1 MKILVFVMFF
11 GILQLTAWGQEEPEP
26 SNPNVDRYNYYL
38 DSAYVEFAN
47 GWKRYGKFEYDSRFH
62 CTLQYWDLN
71 MDGNIFPMERYIL
84 TPNISGRVERQQ
96 LESYFD
102 KKWRI
107 SMLRSFQYHKSGKI
121 EIEEW
126 SLYNSS
132 GQPNGYPNRY
142 QFEYDDLGN
151 ILNYFRRH
159 YNKTEKQW
167 WTSLH
172 QEYVFVD
179 GIPIKKIETTEQL
192 GKLVPSRNYYL
203 EYDDNDLLS
212 SNLCES
218 YMENTYWKNSFKE
231 TFQYDEKRRL
241 TKMNYYLWSQEQ
253 WLPTHAI
260 HYEYNNS
267 NSLIGESY
275 IRLTSSEGNAVKDSV
290 FLYKTIYDS
299 LSNITLWQ
307 GYNWDEG
314 VKEKGGKDSII
325 LHDHHGNRFMI
336 RGVRDNHLITEA
348 QFFWKIPKPEKL
360 YLKTPVNREKNVN
373 VDAEFIWYHPK
384 YGEEYDIQISR
395 FENFDVILEEKL
407 GLWDTVFVFKDLD
420 YKTNYYWRVRP
431 RNTSHVGEWSSTRTF
446 TTSIAPPPATILTLP
461 DDGTKDIPTKNA
473 LLNWETI
480 EAADEYVLQLSRDD
494 EFIKIVY
501 SNDSL
506 NTNIVEIAM
515 LDQRTNYYWRVRA
528 ENSGGYGEW
537 SDTWSF
543 TTEILPPIDELL
555 LVSPIDKSSNLNAK
569 ELALSWEEDN
579 FAISY
584 KLELSENDD
593 FSIVDYTFNDLP
605 ETNWTIDSVKWETK
619 YFWRVRAEN
628 EAGSGPWS
636 EVWSF
641 STMKF
646 VSVGEDDDFG
656 ITVYPN
662 PASDRVTFS
671 FNTKT
676 MTDINLE
683 IFDAL
688 GIMVAGIKETGKNEI
703 SLETNEFNSGVY
715 FYRVSVSGKLLFGK
729 LIISH

>member
-1 MKILVFVMFF
+1 
-11 GILQLTAWGQEEPEP
+11 
-26 SNPNVDRYNYYL
+26 
-38 DSAYVEFAN
+38 
-47 GWKRYGKFEYDSRFH
+47 
-62 CTLQYWDLN
+62 
-71 MDGNIFPMERYIL
+71 
-84 TPNISGRVERQQ
+84 
-96 LESYFD
+96 
-102 KKWRI
+102 
-107 SMLRSFQYHKSGKI
+107 
-121 EIEEW
+121 
-126 SLYNSS
+126 
-132 GQPNGYPNRY
+132 
-142 QFEYDDLGN
+142 
-151 ILNYFRRH
+151 
-159 YNKTEKQW
+159 
-167 WTSLH
+167 
-172 QEYVFVD
+172 
-179 GIPIKKIETTEQL
+179 
-192 GKLVPSRNYYL
+192 
-203 EYDDNDLLS
+203 
-212 SNLCES
+212 
-218 YMENTYWKNSFKE
+218 
-231 TFQYDEKRRL
+231 
-241 TKMNYYLWSQEQ
+241 
-253 WLPTHAI
+253 
-260 HYEYNNS
+260 
-267 NSLIGESY
+267 
-275 IRLTSSEGNAVKDSV
+275 
-290 FLYKTIYDS
+290 
-299 LSNITLWQ
+299 
-307 GYNWDEG
+307 
-314 VKEKGGKDSII
+314 
-325 LHDHHGNRFMI
+325 
-336 RGVRDNHLITEA
+336 
-348 QFFWKIPKPEKL
+348 
-360 YLKTPVNREKNVN
+360 
-373 VDAEFIWYHPK
+373 
-384 YGEEYDIQISR
+384 
-395 FENFDVILEEKL
+395 
-407 GLWDTVFVFKDLD
+407 
-420 YKTNYYWRVRP
+420 
-431 RNTSHVGEWSSTRTF
+431 
-446 TTSIAPPPATILTLP
+446 
-461 DDGTKDIPTKNA
+461 
-473 LLNWETI
+473 
-480 EAADEYVLQLSRDD
+480 
-494 EFIKIVY
+494 
-501 SNDSL
+501 
-506 NTNIVEIAM
+506 
-515 LDQRTNYYWRVRA
+515 DQRTNYYWRVRA